1 MPGVG
6 GGHGQAYRLLVQ
18 DTEIDVNQFD
28 RIVANGGVS
37 EKPEEASRALRLR
50 LGNRLLGP
58 GRFGK
63 MFPNL
68 EPFRPESD
76 EALIE
81 LGQAMTSASPEDP
94 ALNNSDIP

>member
-1 MPGVG
+1 MRRLTDVHGVG
-6 GGHGQAYRLLVQ
+6 GGHGRAVRLRVE
-18 DTEIDVNQFD
+18 DDIDVNQFD
-28 RIVANGGVS
+28 HVVANGGD
-37 EKPEEASRALRLR
+37 PEDVQAGRMR

-58 GRFGK
+58 SRFGK

-68 EPFRPESD
+68 DPFRPESD

-94 ALNNSDIP
+94 ALNNSDI